1 MCNDTSGPGD
11 KTTASRCSSFDRID
25 IESMPDLKVG
35 SLRKKLW
42 DLPQKLFC
50 PLVGVCIPLTSLR
63 HLVKKIYLG
72 SEKADDYALHAGVIS
87 ECGHR
92 NPLTLALQKELE
104 QRYNLTIKQFK
115 LAKSKLAVAQ
125 LWLQAIERGDIAGAF
140 WAAATHPH
148 CDAEL
153 HDVLYKDMHMLQHQA
168 GACVRADLNKFN
180 AVMNENATLTRE
192 LGRVQERITRQ
203 MTEKAMEFDKLKTV
217 QVQTAAQVI
226 SKDCEIDALKAEL
239 FAIKEALP
247 DRESCVRLQKRIEQL
262 QLRETDH
269 LSHIRELKQKLV
281 ISSATSAAAANL
293 TVTTSVPDKAKPNRV
308 IPIVVQL
315 QQKSV
320 LCVGGRSGKVAS
332 YRNIIERVG
341 GRFAHHDGGL
351 EDSQHL
357 LETSLAAADLVICQT
372 GCISHNAYW
381 RVKDFCKRT
390 GKQCVF
396 VENPSASSLERG
408 LEQFAATE
416 LQLLSVAAVNGQ

>member
-1 MCNDTSGPGD
+1 MCSNNNSTCDRTG
-11 KTTASRCSSFDRID
+11 ASSSSSFDRTVIQ
-25 IESMPDLKVG
+25 SKPALKVG

-50 PLVGVCIPLTSLR
+50 PLVGVCLPLITLR
-63 HLVKKIYLG
+63 QLVKKIYLG
-72 SEKADDYALHAGVIS
+72 SEKADDYALHVGVIS

-92 NPLTLALQKELE
+92 NPLTFALQRELE
-104 QRYNLTIKQFK
+104 QRYCLSIKQFK

-125 LWLQAIERGDIAGAF
+125 LWLKAIEQSDVAGAF
-140 WAAATHPH
+140 WSAVTHPH

-168 GACVRADLNKFN
+168 GACMRADLNKFN
-180 AVMNENATLTRE
+180 SVMDENATLTRE
-192 LGRVQERITRQ
+192 LGRVQERVTRQ
-203 MTEKAMEFDKLKTV
+203 MAEKAMEFDKLKTLHT
-217 QVQTAAQVI
+217 QTSTQLI
-226 SKDCEIDALKAEL
+226 SKDCEIERLKTDLVAV
-239 FAIKEALP
+239 KETQP
-247 DRESCVRLQKRIEQL
+247 DHESRARLQKRIEHL
-262 QLRETDH
+262 LLREADQH
-269 LSHIRELKQKLV
+269 SLISELKQKLA
-281 ISSATSAAAANL
+281 ATYAGLANINVAE
-293 TVTTSVPDKAKPNRV
+293 TMSGMPSKAKPSRV
-308 IPIVVQL
+308 IPIIVQL
-315 QQKSV
+315 QQKAV

-396 VENPSASSLERG
+396 VENPSTSSLERG
-408 LEQFAATE
+408 LEQFATI
-416 LQLLSVAAVNGQ
+416 AA

>member
-1 MCNDTSGPGD
+1 MCNDTHSQCKIAAVNISSGLKGSITEEKVIP
-11 KTTASRCSSFDRID
+11 
-25 IESMPDLKVG
+25 KVG

-42 DLPQKLFC
+42 DLPQKLYC
-50 PLVGVCIPLTSLR
+50 PIVGVCLPLASLR
-63 HLVKKIYLG
+63 LLVKKIYLG
-72 SEKADDYALHAGVIS
+72 SEKADDYALHVGVIS
-87 ECGHR
+87 ECSHK
-92 NPLTLALQKELE
+92 NPLTVSLQKELE
-104 QRYNLTIKQFK
+104 QRYELKIKQYK

-125 LWLQAIERGDIAGAF
+125 LWQHAIEQGDVTGAF

-180 AVMNENATLTRE
+180 AVMNENATLAKE
-192 LGRVQERITRQ
+192 LAKVQERVTRQ
-203 MTEKAMEFDKLKTV
+203 MAEKAVEFEQLKLTNL
-217 QVQTAAQVI
+217 QATTQLI
-226 SKDCEIDALKAEL
+226 SKDCEISALKTDLIAFKGAFSEG
-239 FAIKEALP
+239 
-247 DRESCVRLQKRIEQL
+247 ESLNRLQKRIDQL
-262 QLRETDH
+262 QLREFEQ
-269 LSHIRELKQKLV
+269 LSLIKELKQKL
-281 ISSATSAAAANL
+281 L
-293 TVTTSVPDKAKPNRV
+293 VTTSVATNQTLPTSIPKESISNRV

-315 QQKSV
+315 EQKSV
-320 LCVGGRSGKVAS
+320 LCVGGRSGKIAS
-332 YRNIIERVG
+332 YKNIIERVG

-351 EDSQHL
+351 EDNQHL

-408 LEQFAATE
+408 LKQFA
-416 LQLLSVAAVNGQ
+416 V

>member
-1 MCNDTSGPGD
+1 MCNHTSCV
-11 KTTASRCSSFDRID
+11 ASQLIGVETPADAS
-25 IESMPDLKVG
+25 LG
-35 SLRKKLW
+35 SLRTKLW
-42 DLPQKLFC
+42 QLPQKLFC
-50 PLVGVCIPLTSLR
+50 PVIGVCLPLTILR
-63 HLVKKIYLG
+63 QSVKKIYLG
-72 SEKADDYALHAGVIS
+72 SEKADDYALHVGEIS
-87 ECGHR
+87 ECAHR
-92 NPLTLALQKELE
+92 NQLSLALQRELDK
-104 QRYNLTIKQFK
+104 RYVYHIKQFK

-125 LWLQAIERGDIAGAF
+125 LWLAAIEQGDVAGAF
-140 WAAATHPH
+140 WAAATHPR
-148 CDAEL
+148 CDAQL
-153 HDVLYKDMHMLQHQA
+153 HDVLYKDMHMLQHHA

-180 AVMNENATLTRE
+180 AVIDENGTLTRE
-192 LGRVQERITRQ
+192 LARVQERVSRQ
-203 MTEKAMEFDKLKTV
+203 MAEKAMEFDKLKTL
-217 QVQTAAQVI
+217 QALTATQVI
-226 SKDCEIDALKAEL
+226 SKDCEIKSLKADL
-239 FAIKEALP
+239 AAIKEALP
-247 DRESCVRLQKRIEQL
+247 DTESRTRLQKKIEHLLQREADQL
-262 QLRETDH
+262 SLI
-269 LSHIRELKQKLV
+269 SELKQKLA
-281 ISSATSAAAANL
+281 ATSAAAVNL
-293 TVTTSVPDKAKPNRV
+293 SVATSVTSESKPNRV

-408 LEQFAATE
+408 LKQFAATE
-416 LQLLSVAAVNGQ
+416 LQLLSVAAVNEQ

>member
-1 MCNDTSGPGD
+1 MCSDNKSPGD
-11 KTTASRCSSFDRID
+11 RTAASSSSSVDRID
-25 IESMPDLKVG
+25 IQSVPALKVG

-50 PLVGVCIPLTSLR
+50 PLVGVCLPLITLR
-63 HLVKKIYLG
+63 QLVKKIYLG
-72 SEKADDYALHAGVIS
+72 SEKADDYALHVGVIS
-87 ECGHR
+87 ECGRR
-92 NPLTLALQKELE
+92 NSLTITLQKELE
-104 QRYNLTIKQFK
+104 HRYALNIKQFK

-125 LWLQAIERGDIAGAF
+125 LWLKAIEQGDVAGAF
-140 WAAATHPH
+140 WAAATHPQ
-148 CDAEL
+148 CDPEL

-180 AVMNENATLTRE
+180 AVMDENSMLTRE
-192 LGRVQERITRQ
+192 LGRVQERVTRQ
-203 MTEKAMEFDKLKTV
+203 MAEKAMEFDKFKTL
-217 QVQTAAQVI
+217 QVQISTQLI
-226 SKDCEIDALKAEL
+226 SKDCEINALKTDL
-239 FAIKEALP
+239 VAIKETLP
-247 DRESCVRLQKRIEQL
+247 DSESRARLQKRIEQMMQREAD
-262 QLRETDH
+262 QLSLIND
-269 LSHIRELKQKLV
+269 LKKKL
-281 ISSATSAAAANL
+281 A
-293 TVTTSVPDKAKPNRV
+293 TTSDGLTNTTISALTPIKKLPNRV
-308 IPIVVQL
+308 IPIVVEL

-320 LCVGGRSGKVAS
+320 LCVGGRSGKIAS
-332 YRNIIERVG
+332 YRNIVERVG

-408 LEQFAATE
+408 LEQFARI
-416 LQLLSVAAVNGQ
+416 AA